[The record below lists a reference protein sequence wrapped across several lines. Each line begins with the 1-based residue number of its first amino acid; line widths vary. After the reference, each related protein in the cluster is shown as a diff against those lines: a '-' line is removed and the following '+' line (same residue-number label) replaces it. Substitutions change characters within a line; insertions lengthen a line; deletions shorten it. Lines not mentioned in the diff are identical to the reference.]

1 MDLIADKHAPLP
13 FYNTNPHW
21 PIQASLKSKVVE
33 YNDNW
38 TDKLRDL
45 LNERIDGCFMDDEIQ
60 FGI

>member
-1 MDLIADKHAPLP
+1 MDLIADKLVPLP
-13 FYNTNPHW
+13 IYKTNPHR

-45 LNERIDGCFMDDEIQ
+45 LNERIDGCFMDYEI
-60 FGI
+60 